1 MSTGGANLT
10 QVSATIGIDLEALRE
25 KYKGVSDGSKPA
37 SDEAKA
43 KAAEEAFKVLEKYK
57 TCTRCGGTGLVK
69 SVYNFISMEK
79 NCDECDGDGLLQQ
92 QVNSIIS
99 QEQAEMA
106 GDTAA
111 AEGEAEVEKGSGEV
125 VETSAEIEKE

>member
-1 MSTGGANLT
+1 MNLVKRTVRRKEMSSGGANLT

-57 TCTRCGGTGLVK
+57 TLHEVRRHGTG
-69 SVYNFISMEK
+69 E
-79 NCDECDGDGLLQQ
+79 ECL
-92 QVNSIIS
+92 
-99 QEQAEMA
+99 
-106 GDTAA
+106 
-111 AEGEAEVEKGSGEV
+111 
-125 VETSAEIEKE
+125 